1 MANVV
6 VGLAVVAAVV
16 VAIVLVR
23 RRQTQG
29 SACCGDRGQAVV
41 RTRVADRNKA
51 HYAHETTLNIGGMT
65 CDNCAAR
72 VENALNE
79 LPGTWATV
87 SIATHTAVVRSKE
100 TPDLDELRAAVAHAG
115 YVVLD

>member
-16 VAIVLVR
+16 VAIILVR

-29 SACCGDRGQAVV
+29 SACCGDRGQAVA

-51 HYAHETTLNIGGMT
+51 HYPYETTLNIGGMT

-100 TPDLDELRAAVAHAG
+100 AQDLDQVRAAVAHAG